1 MNHLETIK
9 QYYQYFN
16 EGNWE
21 GMLSLVADDIHHYP
35 NQGNLRNGIEL
46 FREFLKKMDT
56 AYSEKLTDLVF
67 YSGDAEGKFAASF
80 TVNGIYKIA
89 EDGMPPAHGQSYVLP
104 AAAFLEV
111 KDGQISSVRT
121 YYNLE
126 EWIGLVS

>member
-1 MNHLETIK
+1 MNNLETIK
-9 QYYQYFN
+9 QYYQFFN

-21 GMLSLVADDIHHYP
+21 GMLSLVAEDILHYP
-35 NQGNLRNGIEL
+35 NQGELRKGKAL
-46 FREFLKKMDT
+46 FQEFLKNMDT
-56 AYSEKLTDLVF
+56 AYSEKLNDLVF

-89 EDGMPPAHGQSYVLP
+89 EEGLPPAHGQSYVLP

-111 KDGQISSVRT
+111 KNGQISSVKT